1 MKSESLLRHLEDAV
15 KHPLMLK
22 TSLNHGSKSLLN
34 WEKER
39 SWPFVLWGQEDT
51 SKRRLSNWELLS
63 NWEHFEYCYKS
74 LIFLRQTHKFVRDSG
89 SHLQGK
95 KKKDTSGDD
104 ILEGINGLISRILT
118 GLHWVTRGIT
128 KAIVITNA
136 YLRR

>member
-1 MKSESLLRHLEDAV
+1 MSFEDRKTQAKGDSQTGSYCQTGNTLNTATNPLFSLDKLTYLS
-15 KHPLMLK
+15 K
-22 TSLNHGSKSLLN
+22 TAGA
-34 WEKER
+34 
-39 SWPFVLWGQEDT
+39 
-51 SKRRLSNWELLS
+51 
-63 NWEHFEYCYKS
+63 
-74 LIFLRQTHKFVRDSG
+74 IFKK
-89 SHLQGK
+89 K

>member
-1 MKSESLLRHLEDAV
+1 MYSGWEV
-15 KHPLMLK
+15 KHIYYISNSPWHMIVFQIHRNEKWISASTLRRRREAPIDAENK
-22 TSLNHGSKSLLN
+22 SQPWSKSLLN

-74 LIFLRQTHKFVRDSG
+74 LIFLRQTHKFVWDSG

-95 KKKDTSGDD
+95 KKTTPV
-104 ILEGINGLISRILT
+104 ETIS
-118 GLHWVTRGIT
+118 
-128 KAIVITNA
+128 
-136 YLRR
+136 LRE